1 MIGGGPTS
9 RLRIGFVA
17 AVVGLVVGVVGTLAL
32 HPVPPSDDVL
42 RSVTAS
48 GAATDHSPVELPPPK
63 DLIPLPPAD
72 DTGEGGRDGTGDG
85 GEPAPPPPAQAEPP
99 PVEPD
104 PAPAQVEPAAPEPEP
119 GSTLPAA
126 RATWRA
132 ELEAEPGWAPTADFS
147 ATVVLVEATDGSWH
161 AEIVA
166 RGLQPNHRHHAG
178 VSWDAP
184 FLSSFCT
191 AMSGADGA
199 WRCQAEID
207 MTHVPAGSSPQSGEL
222 GGDSGRIWAHGELRQ
237 S

>member
-1 MIGGGPTS
+1 MVEGGPTS
-9 RLRIGFVA
+9 RLRIGFMA
-17 AVVGLVVGVVGTLAL
+17 AVAGLVVGVVATLVL
-32 HPVPPSDDVL
+32 RPMPPPDDVVRL
-42 RSVTAS
+42 DTAS
-48 GAATDHSPVELPPPK
+48 GAATNPAPIELPPPE
-63 DLIPLPPAD
+63 DLIPPAD
-72 DTGEGGRDGTGDG
+72 DSGEGGRAGTGDG
-85 GEPAPPPPAQAEPP
+85 GEPAPPPPAHADPP
-99 PVEPD
+99 PVQPD
-104 PAPAQVEPAAPEPEP
+104 PAPDQVQPAAPEPEP
-119 GSTLPAA
+119 GSTLPAP

-191 AMSGADGA
+191 GMSSADGA

-207 MTHVPAGSSPQSGEL
+207 MTHVPAGSSPQWGEL